1 MLKLLFFYFNI
12 LVIILFYD
20 KIKANFQNIA
30 EDIIKVLVLP
40 LKVISWSIWKIRLLL
55 MRH

>member
-1 MLKLLFFYFNI
+1 MIKMLFFYFNI
-12 LVIILFYD
+12 LVIVLFYE

-40 LKVISWSIWKIRLLL
+40 LKVISFVVWKIRLLL

>member
-12 LVIILFYD
+12 LVIVLFYE

>member
-12 LVIILFYD
+12 LVIVLFYE

-30 EDIIKVLVLP
+30 EDIIKVLVIPIKLIIWI
-40 LKVISWSIWKIRLLL
+40 VWKIRLLL
-55 MRH
+55 RIH

>member
-12 LVIILFYD
+12 LVIILFYE

>member
-12 LVIILFYD
+12 LVIVLFYE

-55 MRH
+55 RIH

>member
-1 MLKLLFFYFNI
+1 MIKLLFFYFNI
-12 LVIILFYD
+12 LVIVLFYD

>member
-1 MLKLLFFYFNI
+1 MIKLLFFYFNI
-12 LVIILFYD
+12 LVIVLFYE

-55 MRH
+55 RKQ

>member
-12 LVIILFYD
+12 LVIVLFYQ

>member
-1 MLKLLFFYFNI
+1 MIKLLFFYFNI
-12 LVIILFYD
+12 LVIVLFYE

-55 MRH
+55 RRH

>member
-12 LVIILFYD
+12 LVIILFYE

-30 EDIIKVLVLP
+30 EDIIKVLVIP
-40 LKVISWSIWKIRLLL
+40 IKVLIWIIWKIRKL
-55 MRH
+55 